1 MPIDAAEPAATRL
14 ADYAPPPFL
23 VDEVDLDFELGEE
36 RTLVRARLKVRRN
49 PAAVAAAST
58 PTAAP
63 GSTTAPEAA
72 ATSASAP
79 VPAPAAAA
87 AATSASSAAPASA
100 ATSASTTPPPAD
112 LVLDGRGLDTRAVRI
127 DGEAVS
133 GNRIEIA
140 AETLTIRDAPDAFV
154 LETEVAVRPG
164 ENKSLEGLYTS
175 SGNLCT
181 QCEAEGF
188 RKITWFPDRPDVMA
202 RYRTRIAGD
211 PGRFPVMLSNGNAVE
226 RGALDDGRRYVV
238 WEDPFPKPS
247 YLFALVAGRL
257 ECVEDTFTTRSG
269 REVALRIHV
278 EPHNLDKCAHAM
290 RSLKRAMRWDE
301 DVYGLEYDLD
311 TFMIVAVDDFN
322 MGAMENKG
330 LNVFNSKYV
339 LARPDTATDADFAA
353 IEAVIA
359 HEYFHNW
366 TGNRVTCRD
375 WFQLSLKEGLTVFRD
390 QEFSADTG
398 SRAVK
403 RIRDAR
409 MLRSHQFPEDAGP
422 MAHPVRPDSYIE
434 ISNFYTLTIYV
445 KGAEVI
451 RMMHTL
457 LGDAGFKAGMKL
469 YFERHDGEAVTTDDF
484 VAAMEAASG
493 VDLGQFRRWY
503 VQAGTPV
510 LAARGAYDAARS
522 EYVLDIGQRTPPT
535 PGQPEK
541 LPLHIPVRLALLGGD
556 GRDLPLHC
564 AEAGLAGEREA
575 VIDVRE
581 PQHVFR
587 FSNVPA
593 CPVPS
598 LVRGFSAPVKVEI
611 ERGDD
616 ELVWNNT
623 ASRPPMTLAEA
634 SAIPHSGIAKRPRQR
649 SPLAGVEALT
659 DAPAIPPQRSPLA
672 EVEALTDAP
681 AIPPQRSP
689 LTGVEALTDAPA
701 IPPPRSPLA
710 EVEALTDAPAIPP
723 QRSPLAFLIAHETD
737 PFNRWDAVQE
747 YSTKLM
753 LGMIEDRLAGAKAD
767 VGENQLTGAG
777 AGASEERY
785 TGTATDAGKDR
796 GAGMDTGTGKD
807 RGACTDAGAGAGEG
821 RLAGA
826 DEGRHTDPGIGDGM
840 NRFAGADPGDGPD
853 AGVDL
858 PDEFVLALRALL
870 LDEALD
876 PAFIAEALTL
886 PSESNLADRME
897 IIAVEAIH
905 EVREAVKATLAL
917 RLADAF
923 ASVRESNRS
932 RGPYRFEAGE
942 AGRRALKNLCLGYLM
957 ELDDPAVWTDCCRQL
972 ETADNM
978 TDALAALA
986 CFANSAR
993 GWERDK
999 WLDWFHERWK
1009 DDPLVLDKWFSLQAT
1024 SRQPGAINRV
1034 RTLIRHRAFDIENPN
1049 RVRALIGAFCHAN
1062 QRRFHDASG
1071 EGYRF
1076 LSSYVLAIDAFN
1088 PQTAARLLGAASHWR
1103 RLDPDRR
1110 ALLRAELERIRA
1122 VPGLSKDCYEVVSK
1136 FLA

>member
-1 MPIDAAEPAATRL
+1 MSSAEPATTRL

-36 RTLVRARLKVRRN
+36 RTLVKAKLKMRRN
-49 PAAVAAAST
+49 PAVASAPAATPASADSAASVPAPASAT
-58 PTAAP
+58 PM
-63 GSTTAPEAA
+63 SA
-72 ATSASAP
+72 ATSAS
-79 VPAPAAAA
+79 VPA
-87 AATSASSAAPASA
+87 SAPASA
-100 ATSASTTPPPAD
+100 ATSPAD

-164 ENKSLEGLYTS
+164 ENKSLEGLYAS
-175 SGNLCT
+175 AGNLCT

-211 PGRFPVMLSNGNAVE
+211 PRRFPVMLSNGNEVE
-226 RGALDDGRRYVV
+226 RGALGDGRRYVV

-257 ECVEDTFTTRSG
+257 ECVADTFTTRSG
-269 REVALRIHV
+269 RAVALRIHV

-290 RSLKRAMRWDE
+290 RSLKRAMGWDE
-301 DVYGLEYDLD
+301 EVYGLEYDLD

-353 IEAVIA
+353 IETVIA

-409 MLRSHQFPEDAGP
+409 LLRTHQFPEDAGP

-434 ISNFYTLTIYV
+434 IGNFYTVTIYV

-457 LGDAGFKAGMKL
+457 LGHEGFMAGMRL
-469 YFERHDGEAVTTDDF
+469 YFERHDGQAVTTGDF

-510 LAARGAYDAARS
+510 LSARGAYDAARS
-522 EYVLDIGQRTPPT
+522 EYVLDVEQRTPPT

-541 LPLHIPVRLALLGGD
+541 RPLHVPVRLALLGED
-556 GRDLPLHC
+556 GGNLPLHC
-564 AEAGLAGEREA
+564 PEAGLAGEREA
-575 VIDVRE
+575 VLDVRE
-581 PQHVFR
+581 PRHVLR

-593 CPVPS
+593 RPMPS
-598 LVRGFSAPVKVEI
+598 LARGFSAPVKVEI
-611 ERGDD
+611 ERGDG
-616 ELVWNNT
+616 E
-623 ASRPPMTLAEA
+623 
-634 SAIPHSGIAKRPRQR
+634 
-649 SPLAGVEALT
+649 
-659 DAPAIPPQRSPLA
+659 
-672 EVEALTDAP
+672 
-681 AIPPQRSP
+681 
-689 LTGVEALTDAPA
+689 
-701 IPPPRSPLA
+701 
-710 EVEALTDAPAIPP
+710 
-723 QRSPLAFLIAHETD
+723 LAFLIANETD

-753 LGMIEDRLAGAKAD
+753 LRMIEERVADAKAGADAGGDRLAG
-767 VGENQLTGAG
+767 TGAG
-777 AGASEERY
+777 GAGKEPRP
-785 TGTATDAGKDR
+785 GTDAG
-796 GAGMDTGTGKD
+796 TGTG
-807 RGACTDAGAGAGEG
+807 
-821 RLAGA
+821 
-826 DEGRHTDPGIGDGM
+826 
-840 NRFAGADPGDGPD
+840 
-853 AGVDL
+853 L
-858 PDEFVLALRALL
+858 PDEFVLALRTLL
-870 LDEALD
+870 LDESLD
-876 PAFIAEALTL
+876 PAFIAEALAL

-897 IIAVEAIH
+897 VIAVEAIH
-905 EVREAVKATLAL
+905 EVRESVKATLAL
-917 RLADAF
+917 RLGDAF
-923 ASVRESNRS
+923 ASVREANRS
-932 RGPYRFEAGE
+932 RGPYRFEAE
-942 AGRRALKNLCLGYLM
+942 DAGRRALKNLCLGYLM
-957 ELDDPAVWTDCCRQL
+957 ELDDPAVRADCRRQL
-972 ETADNM
+972 ESADNM

-986 CFANSAR
+986 CFANSR
-993 GWERDK
+993 RPERDER
-999 WLDWFHERWK
+999 LDWFQERWK
-1009 DDPLVLDKWFSLQAT
+1009 DDPLVLDKWFTLQAT
-1024 SRQPGAINRV
+1024 SRLSGAIHRV
-1034 RTLIRHRAFDIENPN
+1034 RTLIRHRAFDVENPN

-1071 EGYRF
+1071 EGYIF

-1103 RLDPDRR
+1103 RLDPARR
-1110 ALLRAELERIRA
+1110 ALLRAELEHVRA
-1122 VPGLSKDCYEVVSK
+1122 APKLSKDCYEVVSK

>member
-1 MPIDAAEPAATRL
+1 M
-14 ADYAPPPFL
+14 
-23 VDEVDLDFELGEE
+23 
-36 RTLVRARLKVRRN
+36 
-49 PAAVAAAST
+49 
-58 PTAAP
+58 
-63 GSTTAPEAA
+63 
-72 ATSASAP
+72 
-79 VPAPAAAA
+79 
-87 AATSASSAAPASA
+87 
-100 ATSASTTPPPAD
+100 
-112 LVLDGRGLDTRAVRI
+112 
-127 DGEAVS
+127 
-133 GNRIEIA
+133 
-140 AETLTIRDAPDAFV
+140 
-154 LETEVAVRPG
+154 
-164 ENKSLEGLYTS
+164 
-175 SGNLCT
+175 
-181 QCEAEGF
+181 
-188 RKITWFPDRPDVMA
+188 
-202 RYRTRIAGD
+202 
-211 PGRFPVMLSNGNAVE
+211 
-226 RGALDDGRRYVV
+226 
-238 WEDPFPKPS
+238 
-247 YLFALVAGRL
+247 
-257 ECVEDTFTTRSG
+257 
-269 REVALRIHV
+269 
-278 EPHNLDKCAHAM
+278 
-290 RSLKRAMRWDE
+290 
-301 DVYGLEYDLD
+301 
-311 TFMIVAVDDFN
+311 
-322 MGAMENKG
+322 
-330 LNVFNSKYV
+330 
-339 LARPDTATDADFAA
+339 
-353 IEAVIA
+353 
-359 HEYFHNW
+359 
-366 TGNRVTCRD
+366 
-375 WFQLSLKEGLTVFRD
+375 
-390 QEFSADTG
+390 
-398 SRAVK
+398 
-403 RIRDAR
+403 
-409 MLRSHQFPEDAGP
+409 
-422 MAHPVRPDSYIE
+422 
-434 ISNFYTLTIYV
+434 
-445 KGAEVI
+445 
-451 RMMHTL
+451 
-457 LGDAGFKAGMKL
+457 
-469 YFERHDGEAVTTDDF
+469 
-484 VAAMEAASG
+484 
-493 VDLGQFRRWY
+493 
-503 VQAGTPV
+503 
-510 LAARGAYDAARS
+510 
-522 EYVLDIGQRTPPT
+522 
-535 PGQPEK
+535 
-541 LPLHIPVRLALLGGD
+541 
-556 GRDLPLHC
+556 
-564 AEAGLAGEREA
+564 
-575 VIDVRE
+575 
-581 PQHVFR
+581 
-587 FSNVPA
+587 
-593 CPVPS
+593 
-598 LVRGFSAPVKVEI
+598 
-611 ERGDD
+611 
-616 ELVWNNT
+616 
-623 ASRPPMTLAEA
+623 
-634 SAIPHSGIAKRPRQR
+634 
-649 SPLAGVEALT
+649 
-659 DAPAIPPQRSPLA
+659 
-672 EVEALTDAP
+672 
-681 AIPPQRSP
+681 
-689 LTGVEALTDAPA
+689 
-701 IPPPRSPLA
+701 
-710 EVEALTDAPAIPP
+710 
-723 QRSPLAFLIAHETD
+723 
-737 PFNRWDAVQE
+737 QE

-767 VGENQLTGAG
+767 AGENQLTGAG

-942 AGRRALKNLCLGYLM
+942 AGRRALKNLCLGYLV

-1103 RLDPDRR
+1103 RLDPNRR

>member
-1 MPIDAAEPAATRL
+1 MPPNAAEPATTRL

-36 RTLVRARLKVRRN
+36 RTLVRAKLKVRRN
-49 PAAVAAAST
+49 PAVASALAATPASADSAASVPSPASAPAPAPAT
-58 PTAAP
+58 PT
-63 GSTTAPEAA
+63 SA

-79 VPAPAAAA
+79 TPGSAAA
-87 AATSASSAAPASA
+87 S
-100 ATSASTTPPPAD
+100 PAD
-112 LVLDGRGLDTRAVRI
+112 LVLDGRGLDTRSVRI

-164 ENKSLEGLYTS
+164 ENKSLEGLYAS
-175 SGNLCT
+175 AGNLCT

-211 PGRFPVMLSNGNAVE
+211 PGRFPVMLSNGNEVE
-226 RGALDDGRRYVV
+226 RGALGDGRRYVV

-257 ECVEDTFTTRSG
+257 ECVADTFTTRSG

-290 RSLKRAMRWDE
+290 RSLKRAMGWDE
-301 DVYGLEYDLD
+301 EVYGLEYDLD

-353 IEAVIA
+353 IETVIA

-409 MLRSHQFPEDAGP
+409 LLRTHQFPEDAGP

-434 ISNFYTLTIYV
+434 IGNFYTVTIYV

-457 LGDAGFKAGMKL
+457 LGHEGFMAGMRL
-469 YFERHDGEAVTTDDF
+469 YFERHDGEAVTTGDF

-510 LAARGAYDAARS
+510 LSARGAYDTARS
-522 EYVLDIGQRTPPT
+522 EYVLDVEQRTPPT

-541 LPLHIPVRLALLGGD
+541 RPLHVPVRMALLGGD
-556 GRDLPLHC
+556 GGNLPLHC
-564 AEAGLAGEREA
+564 PEAGLAGEREA
-575 VIDVRE
+575 VLDVRE
-581 PQHVFR
+581 PRHVFR

-593 CPVPS
+593 RPVPS
-598 LVRGFSAPVKVEI
+598 LARGFSAPVKVEI
-611 ERGDD
+611 ERSDG
-616 ELVWNNT
+616 E
-623 ASRPPMTLAEA
+623 
-634 SAIPHSGIAKRPRQR
+634 
-649 SPLAGVEALT
+649 
-659 DAPAIPPQRSPLA
+659 
-672 EVEALTDAP
+672 
-681 AIPPQRSP
+681 
-689 LTGVEALTDAPA
+689 
-701 IPPPRSPLA
+701 
-710 EVEALTDAPAIPP
+710 
-723 QRSPLAFLIAHETD
+723 LAFLIANETD

-753 LGMIEDRLAGAKAD
+753 LRMIEERVANAD
-767 VGENQLTGAG
+767 P
-777 AGASEERY
+777 
-785 TGTATDAGKDR
+785 
-796 GAGMDTGTGKD
+796 
-807 RGACTDAGAGAGEG
+807 GAGAGEG

-826 DEGRHTDPGIGDGM
+826 GEGRRSDPGIGAGRD
-840 NRFAGADPGDGPD
+840 RIADADAGAGNDRGRPGREERSSGGSTGADAD
-853 AGVDL
+853 AGKDRVASTDRGGDAGEGRLAGTDL

-870 LDEALD
+870 LDESVD
-876 PAFIAEALTL
+876 PAFIAEALAL

-897 IIAVEAIH
+897 VIAVEAIH
-905 EVREAVKATLAL
+905 EVRESVKATLAL
-917 RLADAF
+917 RLGDAF
-923 ASVRESNRS
+923 ASVREANRS
-932 RGPYRFEAGE
+932 RGPYRFEAE
-942 AGRRALKNLCLGYLM
+942 DAGHRALKNLCLGYLM
-957 ELDDPAVWTDCCRQL
+957 ELDDPAVRADCRRQL
-972 ETADNM
+972 ESADNM

-986 CFANSAR
+986 CFANSR
-993 GWERDK
+993 RPERDER
-999 WLDWFHERWK
+999 LDWFQERWK
-1009 DDPLVLDKWFSLQAT
+1009 DDPLVLDKWFTLQAT
-1024 SRQPGAINRV
+1024 SRLSGAIHRV
-1034 RTLIRHRAFDIENPN
+1034 RTLIRHRAFDVENPN

-1071 EGYRF
+1071 EGYIF

-1110 ALLRAELERIRA
+1110 ALLRAELEHVRA
-1122 VPGLSKDCYEVVSK
+1122 APKLSKDCYEVVAK

>member
-1 MPIDAAEPAATRL
+1 MPPDAAEPATTRL

-23 VDEVDLDFELGEE
+23 VDEMDLDFELGEE
-36 RTLVRARLKVRRN
+36 RTLVRAKLKVRRN
-49 PAAVAAAST
+49 PAVATAPAATPASADTAASV
-58 PTAAP
+58 PSP
-63 GSTTAPEAA
+63 
-72 ATSASAP
+72 ASAP
-79 VPAPAAAA
+79 APASVPAPA
-87 AATSASSAAPASA
+87 SAPAPAPATPTSA
-100 ATSASTTPPPAD
+100 ATSASVPASAPASAAASPAD

-164 ENKSLEGLYTS
+164 ENKSLEGLYAS
-175 SGNLCT
+175 AGNLCT

-211 PGRFPVMLSNGNAVE
+211 PGRFPVMLSNGNEVE
-226 RGALDDGRRYVV
+226 RGALGDGRRYVV

-257 ECVEDTFTTRSG
+257 ECVADTFTTRSG

-290 RSLKRAMRWDE
+290 RSLKRAMGWDE
-301 DVYGLEYDLD
+301 EVYGLEYDLD

-409 MLRSHQFPEDAGP
+409 LLRTHQFPEDAGP

-434 ISNFYTLTIYV
+434 IGNFYTVTIYV

-457 LGDAGFKAGMKL
+457 LGDEGFMAGMRL
-469 YFERHDGEAVTTDDF
+469 YFERHDGEAVTTGDF

-510 LAARGAYDAARS
+510 LSARGAYDAARS
-522 EYVLDIGQRTPPT
+522 EYVLDVEQRTPPT

-541 LPLHIPVRLALLGGD
+541 RPLHVPVRLALLGED
-556 GRDLPLHC
+556 GGNLPLHC
-564 AEAGLAGEREA
+564 PEAGLAGEREA
-575 VIDVRE
+575 VLDVRE
-581 PQHVFR
+581 PRHTFR

-593 CPVPS
+593 RPVPS
-598 LVRGFSAPVKVEI
+598 LARGFSAPVKVEI
-611 ERGDD
+611 ERSDD
-616 ELVWNNT
+616 E
-623 ASRPPMTLAEA
+623 
-634 SAIPHSGIAKRPRQR
+634 
-649 SPLAGVEALT
+649 
-659 DAPAIPPQRSPLA
+659 
-672 EVEALTDAP
+672 
-681 AIPPQRSP
+681 
-689 LTGVEALTDAPA
+689 
-701 IPPPRSPLA
+701 
-710 EVEALTDAPAIPP
+710 
-723 QRSPLAFLIAHETD
+723 LAFLIANETD

-753 LGMIEDRLAGAKAD
+753 LRMIEERVANAD
-767 VGENQLTGAG
+767 P
-777 AGASEERY
+777 
-785 TGTATDAGKDR
+785 
-796 GAGMDTGTGKD
+796 
-807 RGACTDAGAGAGEG
+807 GAGAGEG

-826 DEGRHTDPGIGDGM
+826 GEGRRSDPGIGAGRD
-840 NRFAGADPGDGPD
+840 RIAGADAGAGNDRGRPGDEERSSGGSTGADAD
-853 AGVDL
+853 AGKDRVASTDRGGDAGEGRLAGAGL

-870 LDEALD
+870 LDESLD
-876 PAFIAEALTL
+876 PAFIAEALAL

-897 IIAVEAIH
+897 VIAVEAIH
-905 EVREAVKATLAL
+905 EVRESVKATLAL
-917 RLADAF
+917 RLGDAF
-923 ASVRESNRS
+923 ASVREANRLQ
-932 RGPYRFEAGE
+932 GPYRFEAE
-942 AGRRALKNLCLGYLM
+942 DAGRRALKNLCLGYLM
-957 ELDDPAVWTDCCRQL
+957 ELDDPAVRADCRRQL
-972 ETADNM
+972 ESADNM

-986 CFANSAR
+986 CFANSR
-993 GWERDK
+993 RPERDER
-999 WLDWFHERWK
+999 LDWFQERWK
-1009 DDPLVLDKWFSLQAT
+1009 DDPLVLDKWFTLQAT
-1024 SRQPGAINRV
+1024 SRLSGAIHRV
-1034 RTLIRHRAFDIENPN
+1034 RTLIRHRAFDVENPN

-1071 EGYRF
+1071 EGYIF

-1103 RLDPDRR
+1103 RLDPARR
-1110 ALLRAELERIRA
+1110 ALLRAELEHVRA
-1122 VPGLSKDCYEVVSK
+1122 APKLSKDCYEVVSK

>member
-1 MPIDAAEPAATRL
+1 MSSAEPAATRL

-36 RTLVRARLKVRRN
+36 CTLVRAKLKMRRN
-49 PAAVAAAST
+49 PAVASAPAATPASADSAASVPSPAPVPSPASAPAPASAT
-58 PTAAP
+58 PT
-63 GSTTAPEAA
+63 SA

-79 VPAPAAAA
+79 
-87 AATSASSAAPASA
+87 TPASA
-100 ATSASTTPPPAD
+100 AASPAD
-112 LVLDGRGLDTRAVRI
+112 LVLEGRGLDTRAVRI

-164 ENKSLEGLYTS
+164 ENKSLEGLYAS
-175 SGNLCT
+175 AGNLCT

-202 RYRTRIAGD
+202 RYRTRITGD
-211 PGRFPVMLSNGNAVE
+211 PRRFPVMLSNGNEVE
-226 RGALDDGRRYVV
+226 RGSLGDGRRYVV

-257 ECVEDTFTTRSG
+257 ECVADTFTTRSG

-290 RSLKRAMRWDE
+290 RSLKRAMGWDE
-301 DVYGLEYDLD
+301 EVYGLEYDLD

-353 IEAVIA
+353 IETVIA

-409 MLRSHQFPEDAGP
+409 LLRTHQFPEDAGP

-434 ISNFYTLTIYV
+434 IGNFYTVTIYV

-457 LGDAGFKAGMKL
+457 LGHEGFMAGMRL
-469 YFERHDGEAVTTDDF
+469 YFERHDGQAVTTGDF

-510 LAARGAYDAARS
+510 LSARGTYDGARS
-522 EYVLDIGQRTPPT
+522 EYVLDLGQRTPPT

-541 LPLHIPVRLALLGGD
+541 RPLHVPVRLALLGED
-556 GRDLPLHC
+556 GGNLPLHC
-564 AEAGLAGEREA
+564 PEAGLAGEREA
-575 VIDVRE
+575 VLDVRE
-581 PQHVFR
+581 PRHVFR

-593 CPVPS
+593 RPVPS
-598 LVRGFSAPVKVEI
+598 LARGFSAPVKVEI
-611 ERGDD
+611 ERGDG
-616 ELVWNNT
+616 E
-623 ASRPPMTLAEA
+623 
-634 SAIPHSGIAKRPRQR
+634 
-649 SPLAGVEALT
+649 
-659 DAPAIPPQRSPLA
+659 
-672 EVEALTDAP
+672 
-681 AIPPQRSP
+681 
-689 LTGVEALTDAPA
+689 
-701 IPPPRSPLA
+701 
-710 EVEALTDAPAIPP
+710 
-723 QRSPLAFLIAHETD
+723 LAFLIANETD

-753 LGMIEDRLAGAKAD
+753 LRMVEERVADAKAGADAGGDRLAG
-767 VGENQLTGAG
+767 TGAG
-777 AGASEERY
+777 DAGKEPRP
-785 TGTATDAGKDR
+785 GTDAGT
-796 GAGMDTGTGKD
+796 GA
-807 RGACTDAGAGAGEG
+807 
-821 RLAGA
+821 
-826 DEGRHTDPGIGDGM
+826 
-840 NRFAGADPGDGPD
+840 
-853 AGVDL
+853 DL

-870 LDEALD
+870 LDESVD
-876 PAFIAEALTL
+876 PAFIAEALAL

-897 IIAVEAIH
+897 VIAVEAIH
-905 EVREAVKATLAL
+905 EVRESVKATLAL
-917 RLADAF
+917 RLGDAF
-923 ASVRESNRS
+923 ASVREANRLQ
-932 RGPYRFEAGE
+932 GPYRFEAE
-942 AGRRALKNLCLGYLM
+942 DAGRRALKNLCLGYLM
-957 ELDDPAVWTDCCRQL
+957 ELDDPAVRTDCRRQL
-972 ETADNM
+972 ESADNM

-986 CFANSAR
+986 CFANSR
-993 GWERDK
+993 RPERDER
-999 WLDWFHERWK
+999 LDWFQERWK
-1009 DDPLVLDKWFSLQAT
+1009 DDPLVLDKWFTLQAT
-1024 SRQPGAINRV
+1024 SRLSGAIHRV

-1071 EGYRF
+1071 EGYIF

-1103 RLDPDRR
+1103 RLDPARR
-1110 ALLRAELERIRA
+1110 ALLRAELEHVRA
-1122 VPGLSKDCYEVVSK
+1122 APKLSKDCYEVVSK

>member
-1 MPIDAAEPAATRL
+1 MPIDAAELAATRL

-36 RTLVRARLKVRRN
+36 RTLVRAKLKVRRN
-49 PAAVAAAST
+49 PAVT
-58 PTAAP
+58 
-63 GSTTAPEAA
+63 
-72 ATSASAP
+72 
-79 VPAPAAAA
+79 VA

-100 ATSASTTPPPAD
+100 ATSASIAPPPAD

-164 ENKSLEGLYTS
+164 ENKSLEGLYAS

-202 RYRTRIAGD
+202 CYRTRIAGD

-469 YFERHDGEAVTTDDF
+469 YFERHDGQAVTTDDF

-493 VDLGQFRRWY
+493 ADLGQFRRWY

-522 EYVLDIGQRTPPT
+522 EYVLDLEQHTPPT

-541 LPLHIPVRLALLGGD
+541 LPLYIPVRLALLGGD
-556 GRDLPLHC
+556 GRNLPLHC

-575 VIDVRE
+575 VLEVRE
-581 PQHVFR
+581 PRHVFR
-587 FSNVPA
+587 FSNVSA

-616 ELVWNNT
+616 EHIWNSA
-623 ASRPPMTLAEA
+623 ASRPPTTL
-634 SAIPHSGIAKRPRQR
+634 
-649 SPLAGVEALT
+649 VEALT
-659 DAPAIPPQRSPLA
+659 DAPAIPRSGIA
-672 EVEALTDAP
+672 K
-681 AIPPQRSP
+681 R
-689 LTGVEALTDAPA
+689 
-701 IPPPRSPLA
+701 
-710 EVEALTDAPAIPP
+710 PP

-753 LGMIEDRLAGAKAD
+753 LGMVEDRLAGAD
-767 VGENQLTGAG
+767 
-777 AGASEERY
+777 S
-785 TGTATDAGKDR
+785 GTDP
-796 GAGMDTGTGKD
+796 
-807 RGACTDAGAGAGEG
+807 GAGAGEG

-826 DEGRHTDPGIGDGM
+826 GEGRRTDPGIGAGM
-840 NRFAGADPGDGPD
+840 NRVAGADPGDGPD
-853 AGVDL
+853 ADVDL
-858 PDEFVLALRALL
+858 PDEFVLALRTLL

-923 ASVRESNRS
+923 ASVREANRS

-993 GWERDK
+993 GRERDK

-1024 SRQPGAINRV
+1024 SRQPGTINRV

-1110 ALLRAELERIRA
+1110 ALLRAELEHIRA
-1122 VPGLSKDCYEVVSK
+1122 TPGLSKDCYEVVSK

>member
-1 MPIDAAEPAATRL
+1 MPTDAAEPAATRL
-14 ADYAPPPFL
+14 ADHAPPPFL
-23 VDEVDLDFELGEE
+23 VDAVDLDFELGEE
-36 RTLVRARLKVRRN
+36 RTLVRAKLKMRRN
-49 PAAVAAAST
+49 PAAVAAASAPAAASGSAT
-58 PTAAP
+58 TPAPTAAP
-63 GSTTAPEAA
+63 GSATT
-72 ATSASAP
+72 
-79 VPAPAAAA
+79 
-87 AATSASSAAPASA
+87 PASA
-100 ATSASTTPPPAD
+100 ATPGSTATPASTAVPASADSAPTAPPPAD
-112 LVLDGRGLDTRAVRI
+112 PVLDGRGLDTRSVRI

-140 AETLTIRDAPDAFV
+140 DETLTIRDAPDAFV
-154 LETEVAVRPG
+154 LETEVAIRPG
-164 ENKSLEGLYTS
+164 ENKSLEGLYAS

-202 RYRTRIAGD
+202 RYRTRIVAD
-211 PGRFPVMLSNGNAVE
+211 PRCFPVMLSNGNDVE

-269 REVALRIHV
+269 RAVALRIHV
-278 EPHNLDKCAHAM
+278 QAHNLDKCAHAM

-469 YFERHDGEAVTTDDF
+469 YFERHDGQAVTTDDF
-484 VAAMEAASG
+484 VAAMEDASG

-510 LAARGAYDAARS
+510 LTARGGYDAARS
-522 EYVLDIGQRTPPT
+522 EYVLDVEQRTPPT

-541 LPLHIPVRLALLGGD
+541 LPLHVPVRLALLGGD
-556 GRDLPLHC
+556 GGNLPLHC
-564 AEAGLAGEREA
+564 AAADLAGEREA
-575 VIDVRE
+575 VLDVRE
-581 PQHVFR
+581 PRQAFR

-593 CPVPS
+593 CPIPS
-598 LVRGFSAPVKVEI
+598 LVRGFSAPVKVEV
-611 ERGDD
+611 ERGGD
-616 ELVWNNT
+616 ELV
-623 ASRPPMTLAEA
+623 
-634 SAIPHSGIAKRPRQR
+634 
-649 SPLAGVEALT
+649 
-659 DAPAIPPQRSPLA
+659 
-672 EVEALTDAP
+672 
-681 AIPPQRSP
+681 
-689 LTGVEALTDAPA
+689 
-701 IPPPRSPLA
+701 
-710 EVEALTDAPAIPP
+710 
-723 QRSPLAFLIAHETD
+723 FLIANETD

-753 LGMIEDRLAGAKAD
+753 LGMIEERLAGA
-767 VGENQLTGAG
+767 Q
-777 AGASEERY
+777 
-785 TGTATDAGKDR
+785 
-796 GAGMDTGTGKD
+796 
-807 RGACTDAGAGAGEG
+807 AGAGAGEERRTDAGIGAG
-821 RLAGA
+821 RNPSVNADAGAGTGEGRAAGA
-826 DEGRHTDPGIGDGM
+826 DAGIG
-840 NRFAGADPGDGPD
+840 A
-853 AGVDL
+853 DL
-858 PDEFVLALRALL
+858 PDEFVSALRALL
-870 LDEALD
+870 LDDALD
-876 PAFIAEALTL
+876 PAFVAEALTL

-897 IIAVEAIH
+897 TIAVEAIH
-905 EVREAVKATLAL
+905 EVREAVKATLAR

-923 ASVRESNRS
+923 ASVREAS
-932 RGPYRFEAGE
+932 RLQGPYRFEAE
-942 AGRRALKNLCLGYLM
+942 DAGRRALGNLCLGYLM
-957 ELDDPAVWTDCCRQL
+957 ELDDPAVWTDCGRQL

-986 CFANSAR
+986 CFANSPQ
-993 GWERDK
+993 GWKRDR
-999 WLDWFHERWK
+999 WLDWFEERWK

-1024 SRQPGAINRV
+1024 SRRPGAIHRV
-1034 RTLIRHRAFDIENPN
+1034 RRLVRHRAFDIENPN
-1049 RVRALIGAFCHAN
+1049 RVRALIGAFCHGN

-1071 EGYRF
+1071 EGYVF

-1110 ALLRAELERIRA
+1110 ALLRAELEHVRA
-1122 VPGLSKDCYEVVSK
+1122 APGLSKDCYEVVSK

>member
-1 MPIDAAEPAATRL
+1 M
-14 ADYAPPPFL
+14 
-23 VDEVDLDFELGEE
+23 
-36 RTLVRARLKVRRN
+36 
-49 PAAVAAAST
+49 
-58 PTAAP
+58 
-63 GSTTAPEAA
+63 
-72 ATSASAP
+72 
-79 VPAPAAAA
+79 
-87 AATSASSAAPASA
+87 
-100 ATSASTTPPPAD
+100 
-112 LVLDGRGLDTRAVRI
+112 RI

-164 ENKSLEGLYTS
+164 ENKSLEGLYAS
-175 SGNLCT
+175 AGNLCT

-211 PGRFPVMLSNGNAVE
+211 PGRFPVMLSNGNEVE
-226 RGALDDGRRYVV
+226 RGALGDGRRYVV

-257 ECVEDTFTTRSG
+257 ECVADTFTTRSG

-301 DVYGLEYDLD
+301 EVYGLEYDLD

-409 MLRSHQFPEDAGP
+409 LLRSHQFPEDAGP

-434 ISNFYTLTIYV
+434 IGNFYTVTIYV

-457 LGDAGFKAGMKL
+457 LGHEGFMAGMRL
-469 YFERHDGEAVTTDDF
+469 YFERHDGEAVTTGDF

-510 LAARGAYDAARS
+510 LSARGAYDAARS
-522 EYVLDIGQRTPPT
+522 EYVLDVEQRTPPT

-541 LPLHIPVRLALLGGD
+541 RPLHVPVRLALLGED
-556 GRDLPLHC
+556 GGNLPLHC
-564 AEAGLAGEREA
+564 PEAGLAGEREA
-575 VIDVRE
+575 VLDVRE
-581 PQHVFR
+581 PRHTFR

-593 CPVPS
+593 RPVPS
-598 LVRGFSAPVKVEI
+598 LARGFSAPVKVEI
-611 ERGDD
+611 ERGDG
-616 ELVWNNT
+616 E
-623 ASRPPMTLAEA
+623 
-634 SAIPHSGIAKRPRQR
+634 
-649 SPLAGVEALT
+649 
-659 DAPAIPPQRSPLA
+659 
-672 EVEALTDAP
+672 
-681 AIPPQRSP
+681 
-689 LTGVEALTDAPA
+689 
-701 IPPPRSPLA
+701 
-710 EVEALTDAPAIPP
+710 
-723 QRSPLAFLIAHETD
+723 LAFLIANETD

-753 LGMIEDRLAGAKAD
+753 LRMIEERVADAKAGADAGGDRLAG
-767 VGENQLTGAG
+767 TGAG
-777 AGASEERY
+777 DAGKEPRP
-785 TGTATDAGKDR
+785 GTDAGT
-796 GAGMDTGTGKD
+796 GAG
-807 RGACTDAGAGAGEG
+807 
-821 RLAGA
+821 
-826 DEGRHTDPGIGDGM
+826 
-840 NRFAGADPGDGPD
+840 
-853 AGVDL
+853 L

-870 LDEALD
+870 LDESLD
-876 PAFIAEALTL
+876 PAFIAEALAL

-897 IIAVEAIH
+897 VIAVEAIH
-905 EVREAVKATLAL
+905 EVRESVKATLAL
-917 RLADAF
+917 RLGDAF
-923 ASVRESNRS
+923 ASVREANRS
-932 RGPYRFEAGE
+932 RGPYRFEAE
-942 AGRRALKNLCLGYLM
+942 DAGRRALKNLCLGYLM
-957 ELDDPAVWTDCCRQL
+957 ELDDPAVRTDCRRQL
-972 ETADNM
+972 ESADNM

-986 CFANSAR
+986 CFANSR
-993 GWERDK
+993 RPERDER
-999 WLDWFHERWK
+999 LDWFQERWK
-1009 DDPLVLDKWFSLQAT
+1009 DDPLVLDKWFTLQAT
-1024 SRQPGAINRV
+1024 SRLSGAIHRV

-1071 EGYRF
+1071 EGYVF

-1103 RLDPDRR
+1103 RLDPARR
-1110 ALLRAELERIRA
+1110 ALLRAELEHVRA
-1122 VPGLSKDCYEVVSK
+1122 APKLSKDCYEVVSK

>member
-1 MPIDAAEPAATRL
+1 MSSAEPATTRL

-36 RTLVRARLKVRRN
+36 RTLVRAKLKVRRN
-49 PAAVAAAST
+49 PAVATAPAATPASADTAASAPAPASVPSPASAT
-58 PTAAP
+58 PT
-63 GSTTAPEAA
+63 SA
-72 ATSASAP
+72 ATSAS
-79 VPAPAAAA
+79 VPA
-87 AATSASSAAPASA
+87 SAPASA
-100 ATSASTTPPPAD
+100 ATSPAD

-164 ENKSLEGLYTS
+164 ENKSLEGLYAS
-175 SGNLCT
+175 AGNLCT

-202 RYRTRIAGD
+202 RYRTRITGD
-211 PGRFPVMLSNGNAVE
+211 PDRFPVMLSNGNEVE
-226 RGALDDGRRYVV
+226 RGALGDGRRYVV

-257 ECVEDTFTTRSG
+257 ECVADTFTTRSG

-290 RSLKRAMRWDE
+290 RSLKRAMGWDE
-301 DVYGLEYDLD
+301 EVYGLEYDLD

-409 MLRSHQFPEDAGP
+409 LLRTHQFPEDAGP

-434 ISNFYTLTIYV
+434 IGNFYTVTIYV

-457 LGDAGFKAGMKL
+457 LGHEGFMAGMRL
-469 YFERHDGEAVTTDDF
+469 YFERHDGEAVTTGDF

-510 LAARGAYDAARS
+510 LSARGAYDAARS
-522 EYVLDIGQRTPPT
+522 EYVLDVEQRTPPT

-541 LPLHIPVRLALLGGD
+541 RPLHVPVRLALLGGD
-556 GRDLPLHC
+556 GGNLPLHC
-564 AEAGLAGEREA
+564 PEAGLAGEPEA
-575 VIDVRE
+575 VLDVRE
-581 PQHVFR
+581 PRHTFR

-593 CPVPS
+593 RPVPS
-598 LVRGFSAPVKVEI
+598 LARGFSAPVKVEI
-611 ERGDD
+611 ERGDG
-616 ELVWNNT
+616 E
-623 ASRPPMTLAEA
+623 
-634 SAIPHSGIAKRPRQR
+634 
-649 SPLAGVEALT
+649 
-659 DAPAIPPQRSPLA
+659 
-672 EVEALTDAP
+672 
-681 AIPPQRSP
+681 
-689 LTGVEALTDAPA
+689 
-701 IPPPRSPLA
+701 
-710 EVEALTDAPAIPP
+710 
-723 QRSPLAFLIAHETD
+723 LAFLIANETD

-753 LGMIEDRLAGAKAD
+753 LRMIEERVANADPGAGADAGGDRLAG
-767 VGENQLTGAG
+767 TGAG
-777 AGASEERY
+777 
-785 TGTATDAGKDR
+785 DAGKEPRPGTDADT
-796 GAGMDTGTGKD
+796 GAG
-807 RGACTDAGAGAGEG
+807 
-821 RLAGA
+821 
-826 DEGRHTDPGIGDGM
+826 
-840 NRFAGADPGDGPD
+840 
-853 AGVDL
+853 L

-870 LDEALD
+870 LDESLD
-876 PAFIAEALTL
+876 PAFIAEALAL

-897 IIAVEAIH
+897 VIAVEAIH
-905 EVREAVKATLAL
+905 EVRESVKATLAL
-917 RLADAF
+917 RLGEAF
-923 ASVRESNRS
+923 ASVREANRS
-932 RGPYRFEAGE
+932 RGPYRFEAE
-942 AGRRALKNLCLGYLM
+942 DAGRRALKNLCLGYLM
-957 ELDDPAVWTDCCRQL
+957 ELDDPAVRTDCRRQL
-972 ETADNM
+972 ESADNM

-986 CFANSAR
+986 CFANSR
-993 GWERDK
+993 RPERDDR
-999 WLDWFHERWK
+999 LDWFQERWK
-1009 DDPLVLDKWFSLQAT
+1009 DDPLVLDKWFTLQAT
-1024 SRQPGAINRV
+1024 TRLSGAIHRV

-1071 EGYRF
+1071 EGYVF

-1103 RLDPDRR
+1103 RLDPARR
-1110 ALLRAELERIRA
+1110 ALLRAELEHVRA
-1122 VPGLSKDCYEVVSK
+1122 APKLSKDCYEVVSK

>member
-1 MPIDAAEPAATRL
+1 MPTDADEPAATRL
-14 ADYAPPPFL
+14 ADHAPPPFL

-36 RTLVRARLKVRRN
+36 RTLVRAKLKMRRN
-49 PAAVAAAST
+49 PAAATAKSASSAAS
-58 PTAAP
+58 
-63 GSTTAPEAA
+63 GSATTPEAA
-72 ATSASAP
+72 AIPASAATPASAP
-79 VPAPAAAA
+79 
-87 AATSASSAAPASA
+87 APASA
-100 ATSASTTPPPAD
+100 ATSAPTAPPPAD
-112 LVLDGRGLDTRAVRI
+112 PVLDGRGLDTRSVRI

-154 LETEVAVRPG
+154 LETEVVVRPG
-164 ENKSLEGLYTS
+164 ENKSLEGLYAS

-202 RYRTRIAGD
+202 RYRTRIVAD
-211 PGRFPVMLSNGNAVE
+211 PRRFPVMLSNGNDVE
-226 RGALDDGRRYVV
+226 RGVLDDGRRYVV

-278 EPHNLDKCAHAM
+278 QAHNLDKCAHAM

-422 MAHPVRPDSYIE
+422 MAHPVRPDAYIE

-469 YFERHDGEAVTTDDF
+469 YFERHDGQAVTTDDF
-484 VAAMEAASG
+484 VAAMEDASG
-493 VDLGQFRRWY
+493 VDLRQFRRWY

-510 LAARGAYDAARS
+510 LTARGVHDAARS
-522 EYVLDIGQRTPPT
+522 EYVLDVEQRTPPT

-541 LPLHIPVRLALLGGD
+541 LPLHVPVRLALLGGD

-564 AEAGLAGEREA
+564 AEADLAGEREA
-575 VIDVRE
+575 VLDVRE
-581 PQHVFR
+581 PRQAFR

-593 CPVPS
+593 CPIPS
-598 LVRGFSAPVKVEI
+598 LARGFSAPVKVQV
-611 ERGDD
+611 ERGGD
-616 ELVWNNT
+616 ELV
-623 ASRPPMTLAEA
+623 
-634 SAIPHSGIAKRPRQR
+634 
-649 SPLAGVEALT
+649 
-659 DAPAIPPQRSPLA
+659 
-672 EVEALTDAP
+672 
-681 AIPPQRSP
+681 
-689 LTGVEALTDAPA
+689 
-701 IPPPRSPLA
+701 
-710 EVEALTDAPAIPP
+710 
-723 QRSPLAFLIAHETD
+723 FLIANETD

-753 LGMIEDRLAGAKAD
+753 LGMIEERLAGEK
-767 VGENQLTGAG
+767 AG
-777 AGASEERY
+777 AGRNPRGNADAGAGEVRAAGADAGIGAGEER
-785 TGTATDAGKDR
+785 GTDP
-796 GAGMDTGTGKD
+796 
-807 RGACTDAGAGAGEG
+807 GAGAGEG
-821 RLAGA
+821 RLVGA
-826 DEGRHTDPGIGDGM
+826 DT
-840 NRFAGADPGDGPD
+840 GA
-853 AGVDL
+853 DL
-858 PDEFVLALRALL
+858 PDEFVSALRALL
-870 LDEALD
+870 LDDALD
-876 PAFIAEALTL
+876 PAFVAEALTL

-905 EVREAVKATLAL
+905 EVREVVKATLAR

-923 ASVRESNRS
+923 ASVREAS
-932 RGPYRFEAGE
+932 RLQGPYRFEAE
-942 AGRRALKNLCLGYLM
+942 DAGRRALGNLCLGYLM
-957 ELDDPAVWTDCCRQL
+957 ELDDPEVWTDCGHQL
-972 ETADNM
+972 ESADNM

-986 CFANSAR
+986 CFANSPH
-993 GWERDK
+993 GWKRDR
-999 WLDWFHERWK
+999 WLDWFEERWK

-1024 SRQPGAINRV
+1024 SRRPGAIHRV
-1034 RTLIRHRAFDIENPN
+1034 RRLLRHRAFDIENPN
-1049 RVRALIGAFCHAN
+1049 RVRALIGAFCHGN

-1071 EGYRF
+1071 EGYIF

-1110 ALLRAELERIRA
+1110 ALLRAELEHVRA
-1122 VPGLSKDCYEVVSK
+1122 APGLSKDCYEVVSK

>member
-1 MPIDAAEPAATRL
+1 MSSAEPAATRL

-36 RTLVRARLKVRRN
+36 RTLVRAKLKVRRN
-49 PAAVAAAST
+49 PAVATAPAATPASADSAASV
-58 PTAAP
+58 PSPASAPAPAPVPAPASAAP
-63 GSTTAPEAA
+63 TPA

-79 VPAPAAAA
+79 P
-87 AATSASSAAPASA
+87 PASA
-100 ATSASTTPPPAD
+100 AASPAD
-112 LVLDGRGLDTRAVRI
+112 LVLDGRGLDTRSVRI

-140 AETLTIRDAPDAFV
+140 TETLTIRDAPDAFV

-164 ENKSLEGLYTS
+164 ENKSLEGLYAS
-175 SGNLCT
+175 AGNLCT

-211 PGRFPVMLSNGNAVE
+211 PRRFPVMLSNGNEVE
-226 RGALDDGRRYVV
+226 RGALGDGRRYVV

-257 ECVEDTFTTRSG
+257 ECVADTFTTRSG

-301 DVYGLEYDLD
+301 EVYGLEYDLD

-409 MLRSHQFPEDAGP
+409 LLRTHQFPEDAGP

-434 ISNFYTLTIYV
+434 IGNFYTVTIYV

-457 LGDAGFKAGMKL
+457 LGHEGFMAGMRL
-469 YFERHDGEAVTTDDF
+469 YFERHDGQAVTTGDF

-510 LAARGAYDAARS
+510 LSARGAYDTARS
-522 EYVLDIGQRTPPT
+522 EYVLDVEQRTPPT

-541 LPLHIPVRLALLGGD
+541 RPLHVPVRMALLGGD
-556 GRDLPLHC
+556 GGNLPLHC
-564 AEAGLAGEREA
+564 PEAGLAGEREA
-575 VIDVRE
+575 VLDVRE
-581 PQHVFR
+581 PRHVFR

-593 CPVPS
+593 RPVPS
-598 LVRGFSAPVKVEI
+598 LARGFSAPVKVEI
-611 ERGDD
+611 ERSDG
-616 ELVWNNT
+616 E
-623 ASRPPMTLAEA
+623 
-634 SAIPHSGIAKRPRQR
+634 
-649 SPLAGVEALT
+649 
-659 DAPAIPPQRSPLA
+659 
-672 EVEALTDAP
+672 
-681 AIPPQRSP
+681 
-689 LTGVEALTDAPA
+689 
-701 IPPPRSPLA
+701 
-710 EVEALTDAPAIPP
+710 
-723 QRSPLAFLIAHETD
+723 LAFLIANETD

-753 LGMIEDRLAGAKAD
+753 LRMIE
-767 VGENQLTGAG
+767 
-777 AGASEERY
+777 ERVVN
-785 TGTATDAGKDR
+785 A
-796 GAGMDTGTGKD
+796 
-807 RGACTDAGAGAGEG
+807 DAGAGAGEG

-826 DEGRHTDPGIGDGM
+826 GEGRRSDPGIGAGRD
-840 NRFAGADPGDGPD
+840 RIAGADAGAGNDRGRPGDEERSSGGSTGAD
-853 AGVDL
+853 AGAGKDRAANTGRGGDAGEGRLAGAGAGL

-870 LDEALD
+870 LDDALD
-876 PAFIAEALTL
+876 PAFIAEALAL

-897 IIAVEAIH
+897 VIAVEAIH
-905 EVREAVKATLAL
+905 EVRESVKATLAL
-917 RLADAF
+917 RLGDAF
-923 ASVRESNRS
+923 ASVREANRS
-932 RGPYRFEAGE
+932 CGPYRFEAE
-942 AGRRALKNLCLGYLM
+942 DAGRRALKNLCLGYLM
-957 ELDDPAVWTDCCRQL
+957 ELDDPAVRTDCRRQL
-972 ETADNM
+972 ESADNM

-986 CFANSAR
+986 CFANSR
-993 GWERDK
+993 RPERDER
-999 WLDWFHERWK
+999 LDWFQERWK
-1009 DDPLVLDKWFSLQAT
+1009 DDPLVLDKWFTLQAT
-1024 SRQPGAINRV
+1024 SRLSGAIHRV
-1034 RTLIRHRAFDIENPN
+1034 RTLIRHRAFDVENPN

-1071 EGYRF
+1071 EGYVF

-1103 RLDPDRR
+1103 RLDPARR
-1110 ALLRAELERIRA
+1110 ALLRAELEHVRA
-1122 VPGLSKDCYEVVSK
+1122 APKLSKDCYEVVSK

>member
-1 MPIDAAEPAATRL
+1 MPPNAAEPATTRL

-36 RTLVRARLKVRRN
+36 RTLVRAKLKVRRN
-49 PAAVAAAST
+49 PAVASALAATPASADSAASVPSPASAPAPAPAT
-58 PTAAP
+58 PT
-63 GSTTAPEAA
+63 SA

-79 VPAPAAAA
+79 TPGSAAA
-87 AATSASSAAPASA
+87 S
-100 ATSASTTPPPAD
+100 PAD

-164 ENKSLEGLYTS
+164 ENKSLEGLYAS
-175 SGNLCT
+175 AGNLCT

-211 PGRFPVMLSNGNAVE
+211 PGRFPVMLSNGNEVE
-226 RGALDDGRRYVV
+226 RGALGDGRRYVV

-257 ECVEDTFTTRSG
+257 ECIADTFTTRSG

-290 RSLKRAMRWDE
+290 RSLKRAMGWDE
-301 DVYGLEYDLD
+301 EVYGLEYDLD

-409 MLRSHQFPEDAGP
+409 LLRSHQFPEDAGP

-434 ISNFYTLTIYV
+434 IGNFYTVTIYV

-457 LGDAGFKAGMKL
+457 LGHEGFMAGMRL
-469 YFERHDGEAVTTDDF
+469 YFERHDGQAVTTGDF

-510 LAARGAYDAARS
+510 LSARGAYDAARS
-522 EYVLDIGQRTPPT
+522 EYVLDVEQRTPPT

-541 LPLHIPVRLALLGGD
+541 RPLHVPVRLALLGGD
-556 GRDLPLHC
+556 GGNLPLHC
-564 AEAGLAGEREA
+564 PEAGLAGEREA
-575 VIDVRE
+575 VLDVRE
-581 PQHVFR
+581 PRHVFR

-593 CPVPS
+593 RPVPS
-598 LVRGFSAPVKVEI
+598 LARGFSAPVKVEI
-611 ERGDD
+611 ERGDG
-616 ELVWNNT
+616 E
-623 ASRPPMTLAEA
+623 
-634 SAIPHSGIAKRPRQR
+634 
-649 SPLAGVEALT
+649 
-659 DAPAIPPQRSPLA
+659 
-672 EVEALTDAP
+672 
-681 AIPPQRSP
+681 
-689 LTGVEALTDAPA
+689 
-701 IPPPRSPLA
+701 
-710 EVEALTDAPAIPP
+710 
-723 QRSPLAFLIAHETD
+723 LAFLIANETD

-753 LGMIEDRLAGAKAD
+753 LRMIEERVANAD
-767 VGENQLTGAG
+767 PGTGAG
-777 AGASEERY
+777 EGRRSDPGIGAGRDRIADVDAGAGNHRGRPGGEERSSGGS
-785 TGTATDAGKDR
+785 TGADAGAGKDR
-796 GAGMDTGTGKD
+796 VANTD
-807 RGACTDAGAGAGEG
+807 RGSDAGEG

-826 DEGRHTDPGIGDGM
+826 G
-840 NRFAGADPGDGPD
+840 
-853 AGVDL
+853 L

-870 LDEALD
+870 LDESLD
-876 PAFIAEALTL
+876 PAFIAEALAL

-897 IIAVEAIH
+897 VIAVEAIH
-905 EVREAVKATLAL
+905 EVRESVKATLAL
-917 RLADAF
+917 RLGDAF
-923 ASVRESNRS
+923 ASVREANRLQ
-932 RGPYRFEAGE
+932 GPYRFEAE
-942 AGRRALKNLCLGYLM
+942 DAGRRALKNLCLGYLM
-957 ELDDPAVWTDCCRQL
+957 ELDDPAVRADCRRQL
-972 ETADNM
+972 ESADNM

-986 CFANSAR
+986 CFANSR
-993 GWERDK
+993 RPERDER
-999 WLDWFHERWK
+999 LDWFQERWK
-1009 DDPLVLDKWFSLQAT
+1009 DDPLVLDKWFTLQAT
-1024 SRQPGAINRV
+1024 SRLPGAIHRV
-1034 RTLIRHRAFDIENPN
+1034 RTLIRHRAFDVENPN

-1071 EGYRF
+1071 EGYVF

-1103 RLDPDRR
+1103 RLDPARR
-1110 ALLRAELERIRA
+1110 ALLRAELEHVRA
-1122 VPGLSKDCYEVVSK
+1122 APKLSKDCYEVVSK